1 MQQITDL
8 WMRLGRFVLLR
19 NLTYFFSLD
28 SSCNAGC
35 KCSDYEYNPV
45 CGADGVNYFSPCYAG
60 CINVDGGNFTDC
72 SCIDEEIGT
81 QGVIFFQISVESKL
95 LIAANL
101 CSVHQAHISKI
112 RFILYRVNWVPQR
125 GNSKLKSLECCE
137 GPLRQQV
144 RSNVRTFHH
153 RLLQHLLHVHDVDAE
168 CDRNASGS

>member
-1 MQQITDL
+1 M
-8 WMRLGRFVLLR
+8 GRFVLLR

-81 QGVIFFQISVESKL
+81 QGRFSFKSLWNQSFLNCCQFMLGAPGTYFKDLSHFIPSKL
-95 LIAANL
+95 G
-101 CSVHQAHISKI
+101 STKRQFKI
-112 RFILYRVNWVPQR
+112 KIFRV
-125 GNSKLKSLECCE
+125 L
-137 GPLRQQV
+137 
-144 RSNVRTFHH
+144 
-153 RLLQHLLHVHDVDAE
+153 
-168 CDRNASGS
+168 